1 MIYNVVFL
9 LKNYPITISTE
20 IFANS
25 VKDIEFILMNKYK
38 DNFETILNVE
48 ELNY

>member
-9 LKNYPITISTE
+9 LKSYPISISTE

-25 VKDIEFILMNKYK
+25 KKDIEFILMNKYK

>member
-1 MIYNVVFL
+1 MICNVIFL
-9 LKNYPITISTE
+9 LKDYPIPIKTE
-20 IFANS
+20 MLANS
-25 VKDIEFILMNKYK
+25 KEDVEFILKNKYK